1 MHRAYHAV
9 QTPMTAKDGT
19 PTNAVFGFLTML
31 CKFIEMASP
40 DAVVCAFDAGKPVHR
55 IEAMA
60 QYKAQRPPMDEEL
73 HVQFPVI
80 QELLESMAIP
90 VVKVPGWEGDD
101 ILGTIAARDE
111 ALGYETLLVTGD
123 KDAYQLASELTRIVT
138 TKKGITDVTINGPAE
153 VEERYGVTPAQFIDY
168 LGLMGDSSDNIPGVP
183 GIGPKTA
190 TKLLQTYGSMEGI
203 YEHVGELKGKQK
215 ENIENNRETAFLSRE
230 IATIVTDL
238 DFPLDLEAVSFPA
251 FDAADVEEAFGKYQL
266 ASPLAR
272 VLAMIDA
279 EPPSREAKL
288 EVAPVLEG
296 DAGAAEVAR
305 AVKAGETIGV
315 AFVDPEQV
323 SLFDEGATGAFA
335 TDEATVV
342 AVGDDALAL
351 LAQVVREGSFVA
363 LDVKA
368 ELHRVYPADTAEPAL
383 VSDGEVLSADGFDLS
398 VAGYVLNSS
407 LSAYTYDS
415 LMEALAASTLPEAET
430 DAERAAIRAT
440 AARLL
445 KGLLEEALK
454 KDGSWDAYADIDLPL
469 VGVLAVMERVGAAI
483 DAAMPTV
490 SGRAKV
496 LLLAFAVIAAV
507 FFLRLVFLQV
517 IVSDQYSAMAEE
529 SRTVSF
535 ETTPRRG
542 TIYDRN
548 GIVLATSV
556 EATTIYANPVEVT
569 DAAAE
574 AASLASVLG
583 GDAADYRELL
593 STPSTTFVYIKR
605 QADVEV
611 ADKVKELKL
620 DGVYFIADTRREY
633 PNGSIGGQVIG
644 YCNVDGEGITGL
656 ELQYNDI
663 LSGTPGTYTAERGE
677 QGFPIPGGVKEETPA
692 VNGQDIMVSLD
703 IKLQDTVEQ
712 ALAEGVKDLETE
724 EGSSIVM
731 DGATGEIYAA
741 CSLPYMNPADMSSSQ
756 VGSESVK
763 AITQAYEPGSTFKS
777 VSALTILEQG
787 TMGPED
793 TMFCPSSISADDY
806 DVSDSHE
813 RDGETYS
820 LREILNH
827 SSNVGISLA
836 TEQAGF
842 RALYDNIKRFHFT
855 EPTGV
860 DYPGEA
866 GGNVLDFDNWAK
878 ITGYNVSFGQGIA
891 VTPLQMVRFYSAIAN
906 DGTLVTPHFLI
917 SKPQSGEVAEWESEE
932 TGVDEAVLA
941 DMRSMLRSVVTDGT
955 GAAADIEG
963 YEVCGKTST
972 AEIASEEGGYKKEVY
987 NIGFCGFIDNSSSNL
1002 VCFVGANEVYAMRQT
1017 TQIFNDIMENAVKQ
1031 YNITSMPSN

>member
-1 MHRAYHAV
+1 MERYRLPRQKRPRRPCRCLAHRA
-9 QTPMTAKDGT
+9 
-19 PTNAVFGFLTML
+19 
-31 CKFIEMASP
+31 
-40 DAVVCAFDAGKPVHR
+40 
-55 IEAMA
+55 
-60 QYKAQRPPMDEEL
+60 RP
-73 HVQFPVI
+73 
-80 QELLESMAIP
+80 
-90 VVKVPGWEGDD
+90 
-101 ILGTIAARDE
+101 R
-111 ALGYETLLVTGD
+111 TLL
-123 KDAYQLASELTRIVT
+123 R
-138 TKKGITDVTINGPAE
+138 
-153 VEERYGVTPAQFIDY
+153 R
-168 LGLMGDSSDNIPGVP
+168 
-183 GIGPKTA
+183 
-190 TKLLQTYGSMEGI
+190 
-203 YEHVGELKGKQK
+203 
-215 ENIENNRETAFLSRE
+215 
-230 IATIVTDL
+230 
-238 DFPLDLEAVSFPA
+238 
-251 FDAADVEEAFGKYQL
+251 
-266 ASPLAR
+266 
-272 VLAMIDA
+272 
-279 EPPSREAKL
+279 
-288 EVAPVLEG
+288 AP
-296 DAGAAEVAR
+296 
-305 AVKAGETIGV
+305 
-315 AFVDPEQV
+315 
-323 SLFDEGATGAFA
+323 
-335 TDEATVV
+335 
-342 AVGDDALAL
+342 
-351 LAQVVREGSFVA
+351 
-363 LDVKA
+363 
-368 ELHRVYPADTAEPAL
+368 
-383 VSDGEVLSADGFDLS
+383 
-398 VAGYVLNSS
+398 
-407 LSAYTYDS
+407 
-415 LMEALAASTLPEAET
+415 
-430 DAERAAIRAT
+430 
-440 AARLL
+440 ARLL
-445 KGLLEEALK
+445 AHGPGLGLLA
-454 KDGSWDAYADIDLPL
+454 GSRLCRRQPVQPPL
-469 VGVLAVMERVGAAI
+469 GARGAPRPARAGVGAAI

-496 LLLAFAVIAAV
+496 LLLVFAAIAAV

-605 QADVEV
+605 QADVDV

-633 PNGSIGGQVIG
+633 PNGAIGGQVIG

-731 DGATGEIYAA
+731 DAATGEIYAA

-842 RALYDNIKRFHFT
+842 DKLYDNIKRFHFT
-855 EPTGV
+855 ESTGV

-866 GGNVLDFDNWAK
+866 AGNVLDFDNWAK
-878 ITGYNVSFGQGIA
+878 ITGYNVSFRPGHRG
-891 VTPLQMVRFYSAIAN
+891 
-906 DGTLVTPHFLI
+906 D
-917 SKPQSGEVAEWESEE
+917 
-932 TGVDEAVLA
+932 
-941 DMRSMLRSVVTDGT
+941 
-955 GAAADIEG
+955 AAADGALLQRHRQRWDARDPALPHLEAPERGRGRMGKRGDGRRRNGARRYALDAALGGHRRHGSRRRHRGLRGLRQDVHSGNRLGRGRIQEG
-963 YEVCGKTST
+963 S
-972 AEIASEEGGYKKEVY
+972 
-987 NIGFCGFIDNSSSNL
+987 L
-1002 VCFVGANEVYAMRQT
+1002 QHRLLRLH
-1017 TQIFNDIMENAVKQ
+1017 
-1031 YNITSMPSN
+1031 

>member
-1 MHRAYHAV
+1 MRGGPARGGSGSDAFG
-9 QTPMTAKDGT
+9 PARGGT
-19 PTNAVFGFLTML
+19 RGGGGSGRPPRGTRPQVDLLHSDLDHEG
-31 CKFIEMASP
+31 IP
-40 DAVVCAFDAGKPVHR
+40 RRAVVMG
-55 IEAMA
+55 
-60 QYKAQRPPMDEEL
+60 
-73 HVQFPVI
+73 
-80 QELLESMAIP
+80 
-90 VVKVPGWEGDD
+90 
-101 ILGTIAARDE
+101 
-111 ALGYETLLVTGD
+111 ALGLGM
-123 KDAYQLASELTRIVT
+123 A
-138 TKKGITDVTINGPAE
+138 
-153 VEERYGVTPAQFIDY
+153 
-168 LGLMGDSSDNIPGVP
+168 LGLWNLADYQIVN
-183 GIGPKTA
+183 A
-190 TKLLQTYGSMEGI
+190 ETYRKRADE
-203 YEHVGELKGKQK
+203 
-215 ENIENNRETAFLSRE
+215 RRLSRQ
-230 IATIVTDL
+230 TL
-238 DFPLDLEAVSFPA
+238 F
-251 FDAADVEEAFGKYQL
+251 
-266 ASPLAR
+266 
-272 VLAMIDA
+272 
-279 EPPSREAKL
+279 AK
-288 EVAPVLEG
+288 
-296 DAGAAEVAR
+296 
-305 AVKAGETIGV
+305 
-315 AFVDPEQV
+315 
-323 SLFDEGATGAFA
+323 
-335 TDEATVV
+335 
-342 AVGDDALAL
+342 
-351 LAQVVREGSFVA
+351 
-363 LDVKA
+363 
-368 ELHRVYPADTAEPAL
+368 
-383 VSDGEVLSADGFDLS
+383 
-398 VAGYVLNSS
+398 
-407 LSAYTYDS
+407 
-415 LMEALAASTLPEAET
+415 
-430 DAERAAIRAT
+430 
-440 AARLL
+440 
-445 KGLLEEALK
+445 
-454 KDGSWDAYADIDLPL
+454 
-469 VGVLAVMERVGAAI
+469 
-483 DAAMPTV
+483 
-490 SGRAKV
+490 
-496 LLLAFAVIAAV
+496 
-507 FFLRLVFLQV
+507 
-517 IVSDQYSAMAEE
+517 
-529 SRTVSF
+529 
-535 ETTPRRG
+535 RG

-548 GIVLATSV
+548 GNVLTSSV
-556 EATTIYANPVEVT
+556 ECQNVYANPKLVE
-569 DAAAE
+569 DADE
-574 AASLASVLG
+574 AVSALV
-583 GDAADYRELL
+583 ELL
-593 STPSTTFVYIKR
+593 GVDEETCREKVTRDTTFVYIKR

-731 DGATGEIYAA
+731 DAATGEIYAA